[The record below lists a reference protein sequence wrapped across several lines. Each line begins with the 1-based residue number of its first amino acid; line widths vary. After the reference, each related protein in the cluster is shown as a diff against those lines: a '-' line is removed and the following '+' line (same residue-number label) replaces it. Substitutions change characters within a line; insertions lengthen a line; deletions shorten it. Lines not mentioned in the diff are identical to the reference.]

1 MARPGTSGPTVR
13 SLEKR
18 RRIEEAA
25 MATLVELGYARASTR
40 AIAERGGFN
49 QALIHYY
56 FGSLNA
62 LWLAVVDATSSLRME
77 RYRTGVLQASSLEE
91 VVEVAMTIYRED
103 LESGQMTLISELV
116 GASLS
121 EPELGRGLLER
132 MEPWIDFVE
141 EVLKKV
147 LDGSP
152 LASLIP
158 TREAAS
164 ALISFYL
171 GVNLLTRLDPSRRV
185 TDSLFETARVLAP
198 VLSPMFGSFSE
209 GGEER

>member
-1 MARPGTSGPTVR
+1 MS
-13 SLEKR
+13 
-18 RRIEEAA
+18 
-25 MATLVELGYARASTR
+25 TLVELGYSRASTR

-62 LWLAVVDATSSLRME
+62 LWLAVVDATSTVRME
-77 RYRTGVLQASSLEE
+77 RYRTAVLQAGTVEE
-91 VVEVAMTIYRED
+91 VIEVAITIYRED
-103 LESGQMTLISELV
+103 VESGQMTLISELV
-116 GASLS
+116 GAGLS

-141 EVLKKV
+141 EVLEKV
-147 LDGSP
+147 LDGSL

-209 GGEER
+209 GGEEG